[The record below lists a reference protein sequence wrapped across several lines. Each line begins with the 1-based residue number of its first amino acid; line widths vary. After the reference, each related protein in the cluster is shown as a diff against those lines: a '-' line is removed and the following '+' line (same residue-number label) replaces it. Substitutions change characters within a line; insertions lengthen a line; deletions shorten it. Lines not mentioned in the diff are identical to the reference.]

1 MNEILEEFKIVFG
14 FDDKPLQE
22 GIKKTE
28 NSLNGLGKLFGAIT
42 ASFISFQGLKALT
55 VEYADFNV
63 KLNEST
69 SLLGLNAEEVSALGG
84 ALERFGGNT
93 DSAISSLKSL
103 NSSLEESK
111 RGQGALVEVSRKYG
125 LSFSPYASATDTLK
139 SLSKQMGRFSDQQRV
154 VIAQQLGLDDSLVR
168 AFKDGGVELEKQI
181 ERQKKWGTA
190 TEEDVKISKAFNN
203 AQLDLKDIFGAL
215 TREFARVILP
225 SFTKLVELF
234 SSFIEWVRQHKQLV
248 IIFFTALLV
257 AMTPVLIMLGKIALA
272 SVLAFKPF
280 YASLAIIAGVSLII
294 EDIYG
299 YFMGWDSVTG
309 DLVNKFPT
317 LGILLEG
324 IRPIVLGIA
333 ETFEKIVE
341 WLKDP
346 TLEKFG
352 DIFKTAGNTLLEFL
366 IKPFEAFKNMF
377 SGWWDS
383 AKDIGSS
390 IAGWFKSD
398 NKKEGLSIPESPE
411 EKEVKEKLANNNKDI
426 KENIPKEG
434 ANEKEV
440 KEKIINNNNE
450 IKEFSKIESKNEKEV
465 KEKLIEN
472 NKNIK
477 ENINITV
484 KNEKSIPNPPQM
496 PYQNSVVNKQQ
507 SNQYNVNN
515 NFNQNISTATPKQF
529 ADNTN
534 SQIVSSITD
543 IRQQNGAL

>member
-55 VEYADFNV
+55 IEYADFNV

-69 SLLGLNAEEVSALGG
+69 SLLGLNTAEVSALGG

-111 RGQGALVEVSRKYG
+111 RGQGSLVEVSRKYG
-125 LSFSPYASATDTLK
+125 LSFSPYASATNTLK
-139 SLSKQMGRFSDQQRV
+139 SLSKQMGKFSDQQRV

-190 TEEDVKISKAFNN
+190 TEEDIKISKAFNN

-215 TREFARVILP
+215 TRDFARVILP

-248 IIFFTALLV
+248 IIFFAGLLLALS
-257 AMTPVLIMLGKIALA
+257 PILIILGKMAIA
-272 SVLAFKPF
+272 SVLAFAPF
-280 YASLAIIAGVSLII
+280 YAVLAVLAVISLVV

-309 DLVNKFPT
+309 DLLSTFSSDWAKVVEEWSNGWEIFKKDINDVIEKGKSIFDSFKAI
-317 LGILLEG
+317 GEG
-324 IRPIVLGIA
+324 IINFLSKPFDEFAKKFDSWTNNIKNIGSTI
-333 ETFEKIVE
+333 
-341 WLKDP
+341 KDWFG
-346 TLEKFG
+346 FG
-352 DIFKTAGNTLLEFL
+352 DI
-366 IKPFEAFKNMF
+366 EANQNMTV
-377 SGWWDS
+377 
-383 AKDIGSS
+383 
-390 IAGWFKSD
+390 
-398 NKKEGLSIPESPE
+398 IPQAP
-411 EKEVKEKLANNNKDI
+411 
-426 KENIPKEG
+426 
-434 ANEKEV
+434 
-440 KEKIINNNNE
+440 
-450 IKEFSKIESKNEKEV
+450 
-465 KEKLIEN
+465 
-472 NKNIK
+472 
-477 ENINITV
+477 TV
-484 KNEKSIPNPPQM
+484 

>member
-69 SLLGLNAEEVSALGG
+69 SLLGLNVEEVSALGG

-215 TREFARVILP
+215 TRGFARVILP

-234 SSFIEWVRQHKQLV
+234 SSFIEWIRQHKQLV

-272 SVLAFKPF
+272 SILAFKPF
-280 YASLAIIAGVSLII
+280 YASLAIIAGVSLVI

-309 DLVNKFPT
+309 DIVNKFPAFA
-317 LGILLEG
+317 ILLEG
-324 IRPIVLGIA
+324 IRPLVLGIA

-352 DIFKTAGNTLLEFL
+352 DIFKTAGSALLEFL

-377 SGWWDS
+377 SGWIDS
-383 AKDIGSS
+383 
-390 IAGWFKSD
+390 
-398 NKKEGLSIPESPE
+398 
-411 EKEVKEKLANNNKDI
+411 
-426 KENIPKEG
+426 
-434 ANEKEV
+434 
-440 KEKIINNNNE
+440 
-450 IKEFSKIESKNEKEV
+450 
-465 KEKLIEN
+465 
-472 NKNIK
+472 
-477 ENINITV
+477 V
-484 KNEKSIPNPPQM
+484 KNVGSTIKDWLGFGDTETNQNMTVIPQAPTV